1 MEKLQEKVNMIF
13 RKLGGEKVITRE
25 QFVESCLNV
34 SIKNATFDKA
44 CSKNISG
51 CSEAFL

>member
-1 MEKLQEKVNMIF
+1 MEKLQEKVNKIF

-34 SIKNATFDKA
+34 SLKNASYEKA
-44 CSKNISG
+44 CSTNIPG